1 MLDLADVTLL
11 CADTANHALA
21 LRALDRSRAGIRFGR
36 VVLLTDAVPA
46 NVGVPAGIDVAP
58 IAPLRSREDYST
70 LVLKGLLEHVATSH
84 VLVVQ
89 WDGYVVDPAAWDP
102 AFLDT
107 DFIGAKWFWF
117 RDGMTIGNGGF
128 SLRSRRLLDALQ
140 DPRIVLHD
148 AEDLTIGRTYRRLL
162 EDEHAVRF
170 ATEAQA
176 DRFAYEAAYPIGTPF
191 GFHGLFNFARVVPAD
206 ELATLAATFSDAIAR
221 SPQLAQLLRNCIAL
235 GSWHAAAIL
244 AERRLAAL
252 PDDDEAR
259 AQLEQ
264 ARANAARGPTVG
276 RNDPCPCGS
285 GKRYKQC
292 HGALA
297 GATASLATSPD
308 VTALV
313 SRALAAHQRGGLADA
328 ERDYRAALQLQPDH
342 PVATHYLGVL
352 AYQRGDVSTAL
363 PLLQRSTVTTPD
375 EAEFHNNYGLALAAA
390 DRTDD
395 AIAAYRRAVALRP
408 EHAAAW
414 SNLGLAHIARNA
426 LEDAEQALRR
436 AIALQPEFAA
446 AHWNLALT
454 LLARGRYAEGWQEYE
469 WRLRVPEF
477 RADAVSAAARWG
489 GEPLQARS
497 ILLIAEQGLGD
508 TLHFIRYAAV
518 LARDGAEVT
527 VRVPAKLARLA
538 ATAPGVAKVCIQDE
552 TAPACDFQLPL
563 LSLPGMLGVRDPRD
577 GDTRFPY
584 IATERPVRHAVGQ
597 KVRRIE
603 GDRRAV
609 GLAWSGAQRNTN
621 DRRRSMPLHALAPL
635 LERTDV
641 AWFSLQHDDEREVA
655 GVATAQ
661 ALHRLPERIA
671 FDGMAALIDT
681 LDLIICVDTSV
692 AHVAGALD
700 KPVWI
705 LLAHAHDWRWGLEG
719 DTTPW
724 YPSAR
729 LFRQP
734 APGRWDA
741 VVQRIGDAL
750 RVSP

>member
-36 VVLLTDAVPA
+36 VVLLTDALPA
-46 NVGVPAGIDVAP
+46 SVSAPTGIDVAP

-70 LVLKGLLEHVATSH
+70 LVLKGLREHVATSH

-89 WDGYVVDPAAWDP
+89 WDGYVVNPAAWDP
-102 AFLDT
+102 TFADT
-107 DFIGAKWFWF
+107 DFIGARWFWF
-117 RDGMTIGNGGF
+117 RDRMTIGNGGF
-128 SLRSRRLLDALQ
+128 SLRSRRLLEALR

-148 AEDLTIGRTYRRLL
+148 AEDVTIGRTYRRLL
-162 EDEHAVRF
+162 EDEHGIRF

-206 ELATLAATFSDAIAR
+206 ELSALATTFSDAIAR
-221 SPQLAQLLRNCIAL
+221 SPQLAQLVRNCIAL
-235 GSWHAAAIL
+235 GSWQAAAAL

-252 PDDDEAR
+252 PDDAEAR
-259 AQLEQ
+259 AQLEL

-292 HGALA
+292 HGAFA
-297 GATASLATSPD
+297 SATVASAAARD
-308 VTALV
+308 AAALV
-313 SRALAAHQRGGLADA
+313 SRALAAHQEGALADA
-328 ERDYRAALQLQPDH
+328 ERDYRAALRMQPDH
-342 PVATHYLGVL
+342 PVAMHYLGVL
-352 AYQRGDVSTAL
+352 AYQGGDLSTAL
-363 PLLQRSTVTTPD
+363 PLLQRSTATTSH

-395 AIAAYRRAVALRP
+395 ALAEYRRAVALRP

-454 LLARGRYAEGWQEYE
+454 LLARGRYTEGWKEYE

-477 RADAVSAAARWG
+477 RADAVSAAPRWA
-489 GEPLQARS
+489 GEPLQGRS
-497 ILLIAEQGLGD
+497 IVLIAEQGLGD
-508 TLHFIRYAAV
+508 TLHFVRYAAA
-518 LARDGAEVT
+518 LARDGADVT
-527 VRVPAKLARLA
+527 VRVPAKLGPLA
-538 ATAPGVAKVCIQDE
+538 ATAPGVARICVQDE
-552 TAPACDFQLPL
+552 ATPACDFQLPL

-577 GDTRFPY
+577 GDVGFPY
-584 IATERPVRHAVGQ
+584 LATGRPLRHAVGQ
-597 KVRRIE
+597 NVRRIA

-609 GLAWSGAQRNTN
+609 GLAWSGARRNTN
-621 DRRRSMPLHALAPL
+621 DRRRSMPLQTLAPL
-635 LERTDV
+635 LERSDV
-641 AWFSLQHDDEREVA
+641 AWFSLQHDDERDVA
-655 GVATAQ
+655 GVPAAQ
-661 ALHRLPERIA
+661 ALQRLPERIA
-671 FDGMAALIDT
+671 FDGMAALIDA

-700 KPVWI
+700 RPVWI
-705 LLAHAHDWRWGLEG
+705 LLAHAHDWRWGLED
-719 DTTPW
+719 DTTAW

-734 APGRWDA
+734 APGQWDA

-750 RVSP
+750 RVSR

>member
-21 LRALDRSRAGIRFGR
+21 LRALDRSRADIRYGR

-46 NVGVPAGIDVAP
+46 SVSVPAGIDVTS
-58 IAPLRSREDYST
+58 IATLRSREDYST
-70 LVLKGLLEHVATSH
+70 LVLKGLREHVPTSH

-89 WDGYVVDPAAWDP
+89 WDGYVVNPAAWDP

-162 EDEHAVRF
+162 EDEHGIRF

-206 ELATLAATFSDAIAR
+206 ELSALAATFSDAIAG
-221 SPQLAQLLRNCIAL
+221 SPQLAQLVRNCIAL
-235 GSWHAAAIL
+235 GSWHAAAAL
-244 AERRLAAL
+244 AERRLAAV
-252 PDDDEAR
+252 PDDAEAR
-259 AQLEQ
+259 AQFEQ
-264 ARANAARGPTVG
+264 ARANASRAPTVG

-292 HGALA
+292 HGGLA
-297 GATASLATSPD
+297 SATTPSPAGPD
-308 VTALV
+308 ATALV
-313 SRALAAHQRGGLADA
+313 ARALAAHQRGALADA
-328 ERDYRAALQLQPDH
+328 ARDYRAALQMQPDH

-352 AYQRGDVSTAL
+352 AYQRGDLSTAL
-363 PLLQRSTVTTPD
+363 PLLQRSTVTAPD
-375 EAEFHNNYGLALAAA
+375 EAEFHNNLGLALAAA
-390 DRTDD
+390 DRTED
-395 AIAAYRRAVALRP
+395 AIAAYGRAVALRA
-408 EHAAAW
+408 EHATAW

-446 AHWNLALT
+446 AHWNLALA
-454 LLARGRYAEGWQEYE
+454 LLARGCYAEGWKEYE

-477 RADAVSAAARWG
+477 RADAVSGNPRWS
-489 GEPLQARS
+489 GEPLQGRS
-497 ILLIAEQGLGD
+497 ILLVAEQGLGD
-508 TLHFIRYAAV
+508 TLHFVRYAAA

-527 VRVPAKLARLA
+527 VRVPARLARLA
-538 ATAPGVAKVCIQDE
+538 ATAPGVARISVQDE
-552 TAPACDFQLPL
+552 AAPPCDFQLPL
-563 LSLPGMLGVRDPRD
+563 LSLPGMLSVNAPLDRAM
-577 GDTRFPY
+577 RFPY
-584 IATERPVRHAVGQ
+584 LATQRPLRHAVGQ
-597 KVRRIE
+597 KVRRIA
-603 GDRRAV
+603 GNRRAV

-621 DRRRSMPLHALAPL
+621 DRRRSMPLRTLAPL
-635 LERTDV
+635 LERSDV
-641 AWFSLQHDDEREVA
+641 AWFSLQHDDDRDVA
-655 GVATAQ
+655 GVPAAQ

-705 LLAHAHDWRWGLEG
+705 LLAHAPDWRWGLEG
-719 DTTPW
+719 DTTAW

-734 APGRWDA
+734 APGQWDS

-750 RVSP
+750 PVSP

>member
-21 LRALDRSRAGIRFGR
+21 LRALDRSRAGIRYGR
-36 VVLLTDAVPA
+36 VVLLTDALPA

-58 IAPLRSREDYST
+58 IAPLRSREDYSS
-70 LVLKGLLEHVATSH
+70 LVLKGLRERVATSH
-84 VLVVQ
+84 VLLVQ

-102 AFLDT
+102 AFLDA

-162 EDEHAVRF
+162 EDEHGIRF

-206 ELATLAATFSDAIAR
+206 ELTALAATFSDAIAR
-221 SPQLAQLLRNCIAL
+221 SPQLAQLVRNCIAL
-235 GSWHAAAIL
+235 GSWQAAAAL
-244 AERRLAAL
+244 AERRLAAM
-252 PDDDEAR
+252 PDDAEAH
-259 AQLEQ
+259 AQLAH

-292 HGALA
+292 HGAFA
-297 GATASLATSPD
+297 NAPPTPPAATDA
-308 VTALV
+308 TALV
-313 SRALAAHQRGGLADA
+313 SRALAAHQRGALADA
-328 ERDYRAALQLQPDH
+328 ERDYRAALDMQSDH

-352 AYQRGDVSTAL
+352 AYQRGDLSAAL

-375 EAEFHNNYGLALAAA
+375 EAEFHNNYGLALAAG
-390 DRTDD
+390 DRIDE
-395 AIAAYRRAVALRP
+395 AIAAYRRAVELRS

-426 LEDAEQALRR
+426 LDDAEQALRR
-436 AIALQPEFAA
+436 AIALQPGFAA

-454 LLARGRYAEGWQEYE
+454 LLARARYDEGWKEYE

-477 RADAVSAAARWG
+477 RTDAVSAAARWA
-489 GEPLQARS
+489 GEPLQGRT
-497 ILLIAEQGLGD
+497 LLLTAEQGLGD
-508 TLHFIRYAAV
+508 TIHFIRYAAAV
-518 LARDGAEVT
+518 ARGGAEVT

-538 ATAPGVAKVCIQDE
+538 ATAPGVAQVSVQDD

-577 GDTRFPY
+577 DTTAFPY
-584 IATERPVRHAVGQ
+584 IATERPLRHAVGQ
-597 KVRRIE
+597 KVRRIA
-603 GDRRAV
+603 GDRRAI

-621 DRRRSMPLHALAPL
+621 DRRRSMPLRALAPL
-635 LERTDV
+635 LERGDV
-641 AWFSLQHDDEREVA
+641 AWFSLQHDDEADVA
-655 GVATAQ
+655 GVPAAQ
-661 ALHRLPERIA
+661 ALQRLPERIA

-692 AHVAGALD
+692 GHVAGALD

-705 LLAHAHDWRWGLEG
+705 LLACAHDWRWGLES
-719 DTTPW
+719 DTTAW

-729 LFRQP
+729 LFRQ
-734 APGRWDA
+734 ATPGQWDD
-741 VVQRIGDAL
+741 VVRRIGDAL
-750 RVSP
+750 RNPS